1 VPYVWG
7 RNLVVTAPDVTRYVM
22 DVATS
27 SLSLTQIAVSNH
39 VSIPSA

>member
-1 VPYVWG
+1 
-7 RNLVVTAPDVTRYVM
+7 M

-27 SLSLTQIAVSNH
+27 SISLTQIAVSNH